1 MRLLKQLYW
10 LPSAL
15 VLGVLASA
23 VWVSDHRLELRRTPG
38 PLHLA
43 QMWWSPE
50 AASHGAHTL
59 YGRVVNHTDSTW
71 ENVQVSLDFQNPNG
85 ESLFV
90 RTVVLGR
97 VRPGEPTVFT
107 TGPLPTR
114 AHHIELLAITGTLPA
129 PWPIDIDTP
138 LDGTARGPGS
148 RGHRRSRTRG
158 SPGRRP
164 RRRLTN
170 LDAPV
175 ALSTCSGRGEP
186 LGRHP
191 STR

>member
-15 VLGVLASA
+15 VLGALASA
-23 VWVSDHRLELRRTPG
+23 LWVSDHRLELRRTPG

-43 QMWWSPE
+43 QVWWSPE

-114 AHHIELLAITGTLPA
+114 AYHIELLAITGTLPA
-129 PWPIDIDTP
+129 PWPIDLDTP

-158 SPGRRP
+158 RPGRHTRLALASKAARVASSSRP
-164 RRRLTN
+164 Q
-170 LDAPV
+170 
-175 ALSTCSGRGEP
+175 RGEP
-186 LGRHP
+186 TSPATSKR
-191 STR
+191 

>member
-15 VLGVLASA
+15 VLGALAAA

-71 ENVQVSLDFQNPNG
+71 ENVQVSLDFQNPDG

-90 RTVVLGR
+90 RTVMLGR

-114 AHHIELLAITGTLPA
+114 AYHVEVLAITGTLPA
-129 PWPIDIDTP
+129 PWPVDLDTP
-138 LDGTARGPGS
+138 LDGTARGPGP
-148 RGHRRSRTRG
+148 RGHRRGRTRG
-158 SPGRRP
+158 RPGRRA
-164 RRRLTN
+164 RRALASTATHVPLASRPPCGAPTS
-170 LDAPV
+170 LD
-175 ALSTCSGRGEP
+175 
-186 LGRHP
+186 P
-191 STR
+191 SAR